1 MNIIVASVSCIY
13 GLGSPEEYEKQQV
26 KVAVGDRVRR
36 NTLIRDLVDIRY
48 TRNDISFDRGC
59 IRARGD
65 VIEVFPPYQDR
76 AFRIELFGDD
86 VDRIRE
92 IDPNSFIQVCAAGR
106 AGHYLATTA
115 MMMGL
120 HVRVGTEDT
129 AYRFPHRDDLLDG
142 NLEMV
147 ERAKMTAESLG
158 RRLATAAEYRE
169 MLNLP
174 PKP

>member
-1 MNIIVASVSCIY
+1 MMT
-13 GLGSPEEYEKQQV
+13 E
-26 KVAVGDRVRR
+26 
-36 NTLIRDLVDIRY
+36 LIQI
-48 TRNDISFDRGC
+48 
-59 IRARGD
+59 
-65 VIEVFPPYQDR
+65 
-76 AFRIELFGDD
+76 

-92 IDPNSFIQVCAAGR
+92 IDETSFIQVCAAGR

-147 ERAKMTAESLG
+147 ERAKVTAESLG

-169 MLNLP
+169 MLGLP
-174 PKP
+174 PKS